1 MYIEGTTPQIYKIVD
16 KVEQVKQN
24 FDEQIEL
31 QMDRGGITFGDQWG
45 KELEKIKNN
54 SQLWLKKQVST

>member
-24 FDEQIEL
+24 FLLQKQNFNEQIEL
-31 QMDRGGITFGDQWG
+31 QMDGGITYGDQWG
-45 KELEKIKNN
+45 KELKKIKTIHSCN
-54 SQLWLKKQVST
+54 